1 MDAFRIFFLSRDLE
15 FFFFFFLL
23 LLFPYF
29 LINFSIESKK
39 SFLFDMSLPFWY
51 IRFKT
56 HRLTKQRTIVLLLS
70 LSFRFYVVFVSFF
83 SRLLFALHQWKFS
96 SSIFLIF
103 FSLIFFSFVI
113 AQFHNH
119 TINSTL
125 IVFYIIETNVFHS
138 PLMQQ
143 RLIQLIQGWMS
154 SRLNCTSDAD
164 LFQIPK
170 IKNGVDCWWWY
181 NRKWKRR

>member
-1 MDAFRIFFLSRDLE
+1 MLYFFFFRLIYIDGLYVDAFRIFFVSRDLE

-70 LSFRFYVVFVSFF
+70 AFTCCFRFVFFP
-83 SRLLFALHQWKFS
+83 FAVCFAPMK
-96 SSIFLIF
+96 IF
-103 FSLIFFSFVI
+103 FLYLSDFLQFNIFFF
-113 AQFHNH
+113 
-119 TINSTL
+119 
-125 IVFYIIETNVFHS
+125 
-138 PLMQQ
+138 
-143 RLIQLIQGWMS
+143 R
-154 SRLNCTSDAD
+154 NCTISESHN
-164 LFQIPK
+164 K
-170 IKNGVDCWWWY
+170 
-181 NRKWKRR
+181 

>member
-1 MDAFRIFFLSRDLE
+1 MANNATEMIEAIVANDNVTAEHGIFVIFFFFRLIYIDGLYVDAFRIFFVSRDLE

-70 LSFRFYVVFVSFF
+70 AFTCCFRFVFFPVCCLLCTNENFLPLSF
-83 SRLLFALHQWKFS
+83 
-96 SSIFLIF
+96 
-103 FSLIFFSFVI
+103 
-113 AQFHNH
+113 
-119 TINSTL
+119 
-125 IVFYIIETNVFHS
+125 
-138 PLMQQ
+138 
-143 RLIQLIQGWMS
+143 
-154 SRLNCTSDAD
+154 
-164 LFQIPK
+164 
-170 IKNGVDCWWWY
+170 
-181 NRKWKRR
+181 